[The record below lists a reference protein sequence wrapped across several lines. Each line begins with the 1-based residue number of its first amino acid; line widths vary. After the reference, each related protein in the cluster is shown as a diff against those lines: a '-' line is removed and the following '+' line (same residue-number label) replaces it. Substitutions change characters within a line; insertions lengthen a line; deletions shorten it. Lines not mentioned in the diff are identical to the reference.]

1 MSYYIDL
8 SKIDLISYKEKLK
21 NADLLP
27 SRMLLKEKIDDVFS
41 EFLKLKINNIAE
53 LKSILS
59 NKKNFNDLLK
69 NHVFK
74 ETYLKVLLREINSM
88 HPTPNKLA
96 DIPGLKPETV
106 NALVK
111 IGLKDTFKLF
121 DHIRTKDNRL
131 KLQMETGLK
140 NVEIIELTHLTDLSR
155 IKWGSSIF
163 VRMLYESGYDK
174 AKKIAEAD
182 FAALYEKLKNLNIQK
197 QYFKG
202 NIGLHDIK
210 LFVESAPDVPDDIEW

>member
-27 SRMLLKEKIDDVFS
+27 SRMLLKEKIDAIFS
-41 EFLKLKINNIAE
+41 EFLKLKINNIEE
-53 LKSILS
+53 LKAILS

-69 NHVFK
+69 NHVFE

-96 DIPGLKPETV
+96 DIPGLKTETV
-106 NALVK
+106 NTLVK
-111 IGLKDTFKLF
+111 IGVKDTFKLF
-121 DHIRTKDNRL
+121 DHIRTKDKRL

-140 NVEIIELTHLTDLSR
+140 NEEIIELIHLTDLSR

-174 AKKIAEAD
+174 AQKIAEAD
-182 FAALYEKLKNLNIQK
+182 FAALYEQLKNLNIQK

-202 NIGLHDIK
+202 HIGMHDIK
-210 LFVESAPDVPDDIEW
+210 LFVESASEVPDDIEW

>member
-27 SRMLLKEKIDDVFS
+27 SRMLLKEKIDEIFS

-69 NHVFK
+69 NHVFE
-74 ETYLKVLLREINSM
+74 ETYLKILLREINSV
-88 HPTPNKLA
+88 HPTPNKLS

-121 DHIRTKDNRL
+121 DHISTKDKRL

-140 NVEIIELTHLTDLSR
+140 NEEIIELTHLTDLSR

-163 VRMLYESGYDK
+163 VRMLYELGYDT
-174 AKKIAEAD
+174 AQKITVAD
-182 FAALYEKLKNLNIQK
+182 YILLYEQIKSLNIQK
-197 QYFKG
+197 NYFKG
-202 NIGLHDIK
+202 NIGIHDIK
-210 LFVESAPDVPDDIEW
+210 LFIDSANDVTDDIEW

>member
-8 SKIDLISYKEKLK
+8 WKIDLISYKEKLK

-27 SRMLLKEKIDDVFS
+27 SRMLLKEKIDEIFS
-41 EFLKLKINNIAE
+41 EFLKLKINNIKE

-69 NHVFK
+69 NHVFE
-74 ETYLKVLLREINSM
+74 ETYLKILLREINSM
-88 HPTPNKLA
+88 LPTPNKLA

-140 NVEIIELTHLTDLSR
+140 NEEIIELTHLTDLSR

-174 AKKIAEAD
+174 AQKIAEAD

-202 NIGLHDIK
+202 NIGMHDIK
-210 LFVESAPDVPDDIEW
+210 LFVESASEVPDDIEW